1 MINIEKEIA
10 EKIVKANSS
19 STTKLGLRFDRVVV
33 RLLGNLRFF
42 VEQTNSNQKIILMTI
57 SAPIKLATK
66 TEKELKSKI
75 KYLLNRKD
83 HDQDLSIS
91 IFQNEVR
98 LRIIEF
104 TLNKSHKFVGLVHN
118 PRTDPELLLDF
129 ATRWLHVTDQ
139 N

>member
-42 VEQTNSNQKIILMTI
+42 VEQANANQKIILMTI

-75 KYLLNRKD
+75 KDLLNRKD
-83 HDQDLSIS
+83 HDQDLSFS

-98 LRIIEF
+98 LRIMEF
-104 TLNKSHKFVGLVHN
+104 QLNKSHKFVGLVHN

-129 ATRWLHVTDQ
+129 ATRWLHVAYQ